1 MHFVIYEKDSIR
13 IVTISNP
20 LFYIDSNDIK
30 KRAIELDLLRI
41 VLSLEYFVYNIAFF
55 SMDLF
60 ILNMFISIDLCIWAV
75 YLLTN
80 KQYNTKIMAIW
91 CRRPSVIS
99 KRRIFTSG
107 VNEFFFLNNAKYT
120 TYHYLYY
127 VMSSGNNPK
136 DS

>member
-41 VLSLEYFVYNIAFF
+41 VLSLEYFVHNIAFF

-60 ILNMFISIDLCIWAV
+60 ILNMFISIDLCI
-75 YLLTN
+75 
-80 KQYNTKIMAIW
+80 
-91 CRRPSVIS
+91 
-99 KRRIFTSG
+99 
-107 VNEFFFLNNAKYT
+107 
-120 TYHYLYY
+120 
-127 VMSSGNNPK
+127 
-136 DS
+136 

>member
-30 KRAIELDLLRI
+30 KSVIELDLLRI

-60 ILNMFISIDLCIWAV
+60 ILNMFISIDLWIWAV

-80 KQYNTKIMAIW
+80 KQYNTKMAIW

-99 KRRIFTSG
+99 KRRILTSG

-120 TYHYLYY
+120 TYHYLYT

>member
-1 MHFVIYEKDSIR
+1 MHFFIYEKDSIR

-60 ILNMFISIDLCIWAV
+60 ILNMFISIDLCI
-75 YLLTN
+75 
-80 KQYNTKIMAIW
+80 
-91 CRRPSVIS
+91 
-99 KRRIFTSG
+99 
-107 VNEFFFLNNAKYT
+107 
-120 TYHYLYY
+120 
-127 VMSSGNNPK
+127 
-136 DS
+136 